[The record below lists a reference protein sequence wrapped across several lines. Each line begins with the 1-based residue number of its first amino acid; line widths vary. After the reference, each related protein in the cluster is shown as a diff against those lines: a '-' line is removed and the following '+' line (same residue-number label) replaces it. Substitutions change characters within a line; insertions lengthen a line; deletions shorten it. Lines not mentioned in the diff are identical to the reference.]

1 MSRVQPQP
9 LPPLPDSPREFER
22 VHVPAIREQIG
33 VAIDEHEALS
43 FSDHLRRE
51 GDHAIVRVRLH
62 PDLAGL
68 VAPVRRR
75 LEETF
80 GDSARVHGRYRGS
93 RTMYSVVVEIA
104 LNSSGPPFDVAV
116 QRLDDSVD
124 WAAGEPTPIGRHEG
138 AGAQYATEVAAP
150 PEPPDLTVVGPDR
163 QRGMGGGDA
172 GAYALEVRGGGADV
186 SPRVVPLGEHPTT
199 LGRRGVGSGPRASVA
214 LDLPKDVSR
223 LQVAFVPTPEGAA
236 PFALWNLGRGPVR
249 IDGREVEGA
258 GVARVPASAE
268 ELPAG
273 CVAAVPADAVVE
285 VGEEAPLRIRL
296 VRPEGGGDLTV
307 V

>member
-1 MSRVQPQP
+1 MPRVQPQP
-9 LPPLPDSPREFER
+9 LPALPDSPREFER
-22 VHVPAIREQIG
+22 VYVPAIREQIG
-33 VAIDEHEALS
+33 AVIDDHESLS

-75 LEETF
+75 LEETL

-116 QRLDDSVD
+116 QRLDDSLD
-124 WAAGEPTPIGRHEG
+124 WAAGEPTPIGRHDG
-138 AGAQYATEVAAP
+138 AGAQFATEVPAP
-150 PEPPDLTVVGPDR
+150 PEPLDLTVVGTGR
-163 QRGMGGGDA
+163 QRGGGDA
-172 GAYALEVRGGGADV
+172 SPYALEVRGADV
-186 SPRVVPLGEHPTT
+186 PSRVVPLGDYPTT
-199 LGRRGVGSGPRASVA
+199 VGRRGAGAGPRASLA

-223 LQVAFVPTPEGAA
+223 LQVAFVPTPGAAA
-236 PFALWNLGRGPVR
+236 PFALWNLGRGRVR
-249 IDGREVEGA
+249 IDGREVAGA
-258 GVARVPASAE
+258 GLAAVPVSAE
-268 ELPAG
+268 ELPAA
-273 CVAAVPADAVVE
+273 CVATISAGAVVE

-296 VRPEGGGDLTV
+296 LRPEGGGDLTAV
-307 V
+307 